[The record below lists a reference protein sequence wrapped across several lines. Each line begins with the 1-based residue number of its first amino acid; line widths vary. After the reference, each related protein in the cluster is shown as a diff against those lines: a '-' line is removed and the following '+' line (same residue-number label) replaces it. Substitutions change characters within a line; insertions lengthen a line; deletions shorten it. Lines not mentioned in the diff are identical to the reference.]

1 MMRVE
6 ARIMARRKE
15 VSVRAADLR
24 GFRYL
29 RLLGPLLDRLHP
41 RGAERDRA
49 GNRRLFY
56 DQYVALLLMYYFTP
70 ALTSLRGLQQATGL
84 DKVAEALGVGRTS
97 LGALSEAAGVFD
109 PRLLRG
115 VLVELTRRLGRRLPR
130 AESEAFADLVAVDGT
145 LLPALPRMA
154 WALWQ
159 DPTHRA
165 AKAHVAVEVL
175 TGLPVDAAITAGVG
189 SERAE
194 WRKMARP
201 GGFYVADRGYVDYS
215 LMREFDA
222 LPCRFIV
229 RLQDNAVYEPLESRP
244 IPEEA
249 KALGVVGDVLV
260 KRLGTEKH
268 NPLPGWPM
276 RVLAVERPGRRAG
289 SADRW
294 LLATNDEEMDADLV
308 ALAYRH
314 RWQVELFFRWL
325 KAILGMRHLILESPA
340 GVAMQVYAALIA
352 SVLIAARTG
361 LKPTRRTFE
370 MIGFFLSGWASADE
384 LAAHLAAR
392 RAKEKP
398 S

>member
-1 MMRVE
+1 MRPE
-6 ARIMARRKE
+6 ACIMARRKE
-15 VSVRAADLR
+15 GPVRAADLR
-24 GFRYL
+24 GFRYF
-29 RLLGPLLDRLHP
+29 RPLGPLLQRLHP

-84 DKVAEALGVGRTS
+84 DKVARTLGVGRTS

-115 VLVELTRRLGRRLPR
+115 VLVELARRLGRRLPR
-130 AESEAFADLVAVDGT
+130 AESKAFADLVAVDGT

-165 AKAHVAVEVL
+165 ARAHVAVEVL
-175 TGLPVDAAITAGVG
+175 TGLPVDAAVTAGNG

-194 WRKMARP
+194 WRKMVRP

-215 LMREFDA
+215 LMRELDA
-222 LPCRFIV
+222 LPCRFLV
-229 RLQDNAVYEPLESRP
+229 RLQENAAFEPLESRP
-244 IPEEA
+244 IAEKA

-268 NPLPGWPM
+268 NPLLGRPW
-276 RVLAVERPGRRAG
+276 RVVTLQRPGRKPG
-289 SADRW
+289 TVERW
-294 LLATNDEEMDADLV
+294 TLATNDAAMDADLV

-325 KAILGMRHLILESPA
+325 KAILGVRHLILESPG
-340 GVAMQVYAALIA
+340 GVALQVYAALIA

-361 LKPTRRTFE
+361 LKPTKRTFE
-370 MIGFFLSGWASADE
+370 MIGFYLSGWASADE
-384 LAAHLAAR
+384 MAAHLDAR

>member
-1 MMRVE
+1 
-6 ARIMARRKE
+6 MARRKE
-15 VSVRAADLR
+15 APLRSSDLR
-24 GFRYL
+24 GFRYF
-29 RLLGPLLDRLHP
+29 RLLGPLLERLHTH
-41 RGAERDRA
+41 GVERDRA

-56 DQYVALLLMYYFTP
+56 DQYVALLLMYFFTP

-84 DKVAEALGVGRTS
+84 DKVAKALGVGRTS
-97 LGALSEAAGVFD
+97 LGALSEAACVFD

-130 AESEAFADLVAVDGT
+130 AESKAFADLTAVDGT

-175 TGLPVDAAITAGVG
+175 TGLPVDATITAGNG

-194 WRKMARP
+194 WRKMVRP

-215 LMREFDA
+215 LMRELDA
-222 LPCRFIV
+222 LPCRFLV
-229 RLQDNAVYEPLESRP
+229 RLQDNAVFEPLEPRP
-244 IPEEA
+244 VSEAA
-249 KALGVVGDVLV
+249 KALGVAGDVVV

-268 NPLPGWPM
+268 NPLLKRPW
-276 RVLAVERPGRRAG
+276 RVVTLERPGRKVG
-289 SADRW
+289 EVDRW
-294 LLATNDEEMDADLV
+294 TLATNDVEMDADLV
-308 ALAYRH
+308 ALAYRY

-325 KAILGMRHLILESPA
+325 KAILGLRHLILESPA
-340 GVAMQVYAALIA
+340 GVALQVYAALIA

-361 LKPTRRTFE
+361 LKPTKRTFE
-370 MIGFFLSGWASADE
+370 MIGFYLSGWATADE
-384 LAAHLAAR
+384 MAAHLDAR

>member
-1 MMRVE
+1 
-6 ARIMARRKE
+6 MARRKE
-15 VSVRAADLR
+15 EPVRAADLR
-24 GFRYL
+24 GFRYF
-29 RLLGPLLDRLHP
+29 RLLGPLLERLHL

-56 DQYVALLLMYYFTP
+56 DQYVSLLLMYFFTP
-70 ALTSLRGLQQATGL
+70 ALTSLRGLRQATGL
-84 DKVAEALGVGRTS
+84 DKVAGTLGVGRTS
-97 LGALSEAAGVFD
+97 LGALSEAAGAFD
-109 PRLLRG
+109 PRLMRG

-130 AESEAFADLVAVDGT
+130 AESEAFAGLTAVDGT

-175 TGLPVDAAITAGVG
+175 TGLPVDATITAGNG

-201 GGFYVADRGYVDYS
+201 GGFYVVDRGYVDYS
-215 LMREFDA
+215 LMRGLDA
-222 LPCRFIV
+222 LPCRFLV
-229 RLQDNAVYEPLESRP
+229 RLQDNAVFETLESRP
-244 IPEEA
+244 IADEA
-249 KALGVVGDVLV
+249 KALGVVADALV

-268 NPLPGWPM
+268 NPLLKRPW
-276 RVLAVERPGRRAG
+276 RVVTLERPGRKVG
-289 SADRW
+289 TVERW
-294 LLATNDEEMDADLV
+294 TLATNEVAMDADLV

-325 KAILGMRHLILESPA
+325 KAILGMRHLILESPN
-340 GVAMQVYAALIA
+340 GVALQVYAALIA

-361 LKPTRRTFE
+361 LKPTKRTYE
-370 MIGFFLSGWASADE
+370 MIGFYLSGWASADE
-384 LAAHLAAR
+384 MAAHLAGR

>member
-1 MMRVE
+1 
-6 ARIMARRKE
+6 MARRKE
-15 VSVRAADLR
+15 DPVRAADLR
-24 GFRYL
+24 GFRYF

-56 DQYVALLLMYYFTP
+56 DQYVALLLMYFFTP

-84 DKVAEALGVGRTS
+84 DKVAKSLGVGRTS

-109 PRLLRG
+109 PGLMRG

-130 AESEAFADLVAVDGT
+130 AESKAFADLVAVDGT

-175 TGLPVDAAITAGVG
+175 TGLPVDATVTAGNG

-194 WRKMARP
+194 WRKMVRP

-215 LMREFDA
+215 LMREIDD
-222 LPCRFIV
+222 LPCRFLV
-229 RLQDNAVYEPLESRP
+229 RLQDNAVFEPLESRP
-244 IPEEA
+244 IADGA

-268 NPLPGWPM
+268 NPLLKRPW
-276 RVLAVERPGRRAG
+276 RVVTLERPGRKVG
-289 SADRW
+289 TVDRW
-294 LLATNDEEMDADLV
+294 TLATNDAAMDADLV

-325 KAILGMRHLILESPA
+325 KAILGMRHLISESPG
-340 GVAMQVYAALIA
+340 GVALQVYAALIA

-361 LKPTRRTFE
+361 LKPTKRTYE
-370 MIGFFLSGWASADE
+370 MIGFYLSGWANTDE
-384 LAAHLAAR
+384 MAAHLDAR

>member
-1 MMRVE
+1 
-6 ARIMARRKE
+6 MARRKE
-15 VSVRAADLR
+15 APVRAADLR
-24 GFRYL
+24 GFRYF
-29 RLLGPLLDRLHP
+29 RLLGPLLERLHADGT
-41 RGAERDRA
+41 RRDRA

-56 DQYVALLLMYYFTP
+56 DQYVALLLLYYFTP

-84 DKVAEALGVGRTS
+84 DKVQRSLGVGRTS
-97 LGALSEAAGVFD
+97 LGALSEAAGAFD
-109 PRLLRG
+109 ARLLRG
-115 VLVELTRRLGRRLPR
+115 LLVELTRRLGHRLPR
-130 AESEAFADLVAVDGT
+130 AQAEALAGLTAVDGT

-159 DPTHRA
+159 DPAHRA

-175 TGLPVDAAITAGVG
+175 TGLPVDATVTAGNG

-194 WRKMARP
+194 WRKMVRP

-215 LMREFDA
+215 LMRELDA
-222 LPCRFIV
+222 LPCRFLV
-229 RLQDNAVYEPLESRP
+229 RLQDNAVFEPLESRP
-244 IPEEA
+244 VSGAA
-249 KALGVVGDVLV
+249 KALGVVSDVLV

-268 NPLPGWPM
+268 NPLLRRPW
-276 RVLAVERPGRRAG
+276 RVVTLERPGRVAG
-289 SADRW
+289 TVERW
-294 LLATNDEEMDADLV
+294 TLSINDTEMDAELV

-325 KAILGMRHLILESPA
+325 KAILGLRHLILEGPA

-352 SVLIAARTG
+352 SVLIAARAG
-361 LKPTRRTFE
+361 LRPTKRTFE
-370 MIGFFLSGWASADE
+370 MLQFYFSGWASAEE
-384 LAAHLAAR
+384 LEAHLAAR

>member
-1 MMRVE
+1 
-6 ARIMARRKE
+6 MARRKGE
-15 VSVRAADLR
+15 PVRAADLR
-24 GFRYL
+24 GFRYF
-29 RLLGPLLDRLHP
+29 RLLGPLLGRLHG

-56 DQYVALLLMYYFTP
+56 DQYVALLLLYYFTP

-84 DKVAEALGVGRTS
+84 GKVAKVLGVGRTS

-109 PRLLRG
+109 ARLLRG

-130 AESEAFADLVAVDGT
+130 AESRAFADLIAVDGT

-175 TGLPVDAAITAGVG
+175 TGLPVDATVTAGVG

-194 WRKMARP
+194 WRKMVRP

-215 LMREFDA
+215 LMRELDL
-222 LPCRFIV
+222 LPCRFLV
-229 RLQDNAVYEPLESRP
+229 RLQDNAVSEPTEARP
-244 IPEEA
+244 ISEAA
-249 KALGVVGDVLV
+249 KALGVVSDVLV

-268 NPLPGWPM
+268 NPLLDRPW
-276 RVLAVERPGRRAG
+276 RVVTLERPGRKA
-289 SADRW
+289 ATVERW
-294 LLATNDEEMDADLV
+294 TLATNDTEMAADLL

-325 KAILGMRHLILESPA
+325 KAILGLRHLILESPN
-340 GVAMQVYAALIA
+340 GVALQVYAALIA

-361 LKPTRRTFE
+361 LKPTKRTFE
-370 MIGFFLSGWASADE
+370 MIGFYLSGWASPDE
-384 LAAHLAAR
+384 LAAHLADR

>member
-1 MMRVE
+1 MQAE
-6 ARIMARRKE
+6 ACIMARRKE
-15 VSVRAADLR
+15 APVRAADLR
-24 GFRYL
+24 GFRFF
-29 RLLGPLLDRLHP
+29 RILGPLLERLHP
-41 RGAERDRA
+41 QGAERDRA

-84 DKVAEALGVGRTS
+84 DKVAKSLGVGRTS

-130 AESEAFADLVAVDGT
+130 AESKAFDDLVAVDGT

-159 DPTHRA
+159 DPSHRA

-175 TGLPVDAAITAGVG
+175 TGLPVDATITAGNG

-194 WRKMARP
+194 WRKMVRP

-215 LMREFDA
+215 LMRGLDE
-222 LPCRFIV
+222 LPCRFLV
-229 RLQDNAVYEPLESRP
+229 RLQDNAVFEPLESRP
-244 IPEEA
+244 VSAAA
-249 KALGVVGDVLV
+249 KALGVVGDVVV

-268 NPLPGWPM
+268 NPLLKRPW
-276 RVLAVERPGRRAG
+276 RVVTIQRPGRRAG
-289 SADRW
+289 TVERW
-294 LLATNDEEMDADLV
+294 TLATNDPEMDADLV

-325 KAILGMRHLILESPA
+325 KAILGVRHLILESPT
-340 GVAMQVYAALIA
+340 GVALQVYAALIA

-361 LKPTRRTFE
+361 LKPTKRTYE
-370 MIGFFLSGWASADE
+370 MIGFYLSGWASADE
-384 LAAHLAAR
+384 MAAHLAAR

>member
-1 MMRVE
+1 
-6 ARIMARRKE
+6 MARRKE
-15 VSVRAADLR
+15 APVRGSDLR
-24 GFRYL
+24 GFRYF
-29 RLLGPLLDRLHP
+29 RLLGPLLERLHP

-56 DQYVALLLMYYFTP
+56 DRYVTLLLMYYFTP

-84 DKVAEALGVGRTS
+84 DKVAKALGVGRTS

-130 AESEAFADLVAVDGT
+130 AESKAFADLVAVDGT

-175 TGLPVDAAITAGVG
+175 SGLPVDATITAGNG

-194 WRKMARP
+194 WRKMVRP

-215 LMREFDA
+215 LMRELDA
-222 LPCRFIV
+222 LPCRFLV
-229 RLQDNAVYEPLESRP
+229 RLQDNAVFEPTESRP
-244 IPEEA
+244 ISEKA
-249 KALGVVGDVLV
+249 RALGVVGDVLAR
-260 KRLGTEKH
+260 RLGTEKH
-268 NPLPGWPM
+268 NPLLERPW
-276 RVLAVERPGRRAG
+276 RVVTLERPGRKVG
-289 SADRW
+289 TVERW
-294 LLATNDEEMDADLV
+294 TLATNEVEMDADLL

-325 KAILGMRHLILESPA
+325 KAVLGVRHLILESPT
-340 GVAMQVYAALIA
+340 GVALQVYAALIA

-361 LKPTRRTFE
+361 LKPTRRTYE
-370 MIGFFLSGWASADE
+370 MIGFYLSGWASADE
-384 LAAHLAAR
+384 LAAHLDAR

>member
-1 MMRVE
+1 
-6 ARIMARRKE
+6 MARRKE
-15 VSVRAADLR
+15 APLRSSDLR
-24 GFRYL
+24 GFRYF
-29 RLLGPLLDRLHP
+29 RLLGPLLERLHP
-41 RGAERDRA
+41 HGVERDRA

-56 DQYVALLLMYYFTP
+56 DQYVALLLMYFFTP

-84 DKVAEALGVGRTS
+84 DKVAKTLGVGRTS

-130 AESEAFADLVAVDGT
+130 AESKAFADLTAVDGT

-175 TGLPVDAAITAGVG
+175 TGLPVDATITAGNG
-189 SERAE
+189 SERTE
-194 WRKMARP
+194 WRKMVRP

-215 LMREFDA
+215 LMRELDE
-222 LPCRFIV
+222 LPCRFLV
-229 RLQDNAVYEPLESRP
+229 RLQDNAVFEPLESRP
-244 IPEEA
+244 VSEAA
-249 KALGVVGDVLV
+249 KALGVVGDVVV

-268 NPLPGWPM
+268 NPLLKRPW
-276 RVLAVERPGRRAG
+276 RVVTLERPGRKVG
-289 SADRW
+289 TIDRW
-294 LLATNDEEMDADLV
+294 TLAANDVELDADLV
-308 ALAYRH
+308 ALAYRN

-325 KAILGMRHLILESPA
+325 KAVLGMRHLILESPT
-340 GVAMQVYAALIA
+340 GVALQVYAALIA

-361 LKPTRRTFE
+361 LKPTKRTFE
-370 MIGFFLSGWASADE
+370 MIGFYLSGWATADE
-384 LAAHLAAR
+384 MAAHLDAR

-398 S
+398 N

>member
-1 MMRVE
+1 MS
-6 ARIMARRKE
+6 RRGQE
-15 VSVRAADLR
+15 PVRAEDLR
-24 GFRYL
+24 GFRYF
-29 RLLGPLLDRLHP
+29 RLLGPLLERLHP

-56 DQYVALLLMYYFTP
+56 DQYVALLLMYFFTP

-84 DKVAEALGVGRTS
+84 DKVAKALGVGRTS

-109 PRLLRG
+109 PALMRG

-130 AESEAFADLVAVDGT
+130 AESKALADLVAVDGT

-175 TGLPVDAAITAGVG
+175 SGLPVDATITAGNG

-194 WRKMARP
+194 WRKMVRP

-215 LMREFDA
+215 LMRELDL
-222 LPCRFIV
+222 LPCRFLV
-229 RLQDNAVYEPLESRP
+229 RLQDNAVFEPTESRP
-244 IPEEA
+244 IAEKA

-260 KRLGTEKH
+260 QRLGTEKH
-268 NPLPGWPM
+268 NPLLKRPW
-276 RVLAVERPGRRAG
+276 RVVTLERPGRKVG
-289 SADRW
+289 TVDRW
-294 LLATNDEEMDADLV
+294 TLATNDVEMDADLV
-308 ALAYRH
+308 ALAYRN

-325 KAILGMRHLILESPA
+325 KAVLGMRHLILETPT
-340 GVAMQVYAALIA
+340 GVALQVYAALIV

-361 LKPTRRTFE
+361 LRPTKRTYE
-370 MIGFFLSGWASADE
+370 MIGFYLSGWASAEE
-384 LAAHLAAR
+384 LAAHLAER